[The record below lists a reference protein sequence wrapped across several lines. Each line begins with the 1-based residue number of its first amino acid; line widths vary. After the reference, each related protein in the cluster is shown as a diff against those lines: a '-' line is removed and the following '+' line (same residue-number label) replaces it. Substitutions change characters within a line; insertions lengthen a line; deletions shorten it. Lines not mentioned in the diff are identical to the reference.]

1 MSLSPSKQV
10 LTCKS
15 MSCALRA
22 SLDSYEHVSS
32 VSWLRR
38 DPFEL
43 VHALTW
49 SCALYLCAAGS
60 NYGYCCSSSFAFQTE
75 WVLAFVLVSVSFRVC
90 CKTQGLDCYMYDV
103 KVYAENMCV
112 CVLVASVRVFMGALG
127 GGDPPPLLL
136 SA

>member
-1 MSLSPSKQV
+1 MQV

-15 MSCALRA
+15 ISCALRA

-32 VSWLRR
+32 VSWVRR

-49 SCALYLCAAGS
+49 SCALYLCAADTRL
-60 NYGYCCSSSFAFQTE
+60 CVC
-75 WVLAFVLVSVSFRVC
+75 VCVS
-90 CKTQGLDCYMYDV
+90 
-103 KVYAENMCV
+103 V